1 MSGVDPALPEDPTLP
16 EAPIRRRR
24 RQKQQRKC
32 EECGQ
37 VFSKAEHLARHIR
50 SHTKER
56 PFQCSLCGK
65 AYSRHDSLLRHSRS
79 HTDGAESQHADGSHL
94 TIGPSPSVSRTE
106 DSPLPELQGKR
117 VSQMD
122 ASEVGVDG
130 SANWQPPESIGTFHT
145 PQHEVDQLL
154 GGAFE
159 SPGAPVRLQSAQWP
173 QYAAN
178 NSEMLSHNT
187 LPDFSANFQNMYT
200 DCGYLGVGQTFQEP
214 PWLLGSDFNFHSLNL
229 PMSLSEWGRSNSVGS
244 FDHSH
249 ILNDANVMSDTPD
262 AQSAS
267 RLSSAVH
274 HRWFTRIPRDDV
286 GQRPAELSY
295 HRGKVDEAYREGL
308 SHRLQPRISN
318 AALPS
323 ADFLNLCIKLYFA
336 KYRPVFP
343 LIHEAT
349 FSPSTEN
356 GLLLL
361 SVCSM
366 GALLVGSASATAQ
379 GRKIFQTLNKACLAS
394 WENYLSRDPREML
407 ALAQTALL
415 GQSFGM
421 MSGHSQ
427 DLCMTESFHG
437 TAIAWARQ
445 SGSFNVH
452 ASTPELVEND
462 ENLEVTWKAWARHE
476 EAVRLVLG
484 LYVHDSEFSTT
495 FHHEPLLRHTARRL
509 PVSCTEDLFSAPS
522 ASEWYDV
529 LKKTRLPAGPGQLGG
544 STTLHRSNTWSH
556 TYSNAL
562 LAGTLACIQETRLSN
577 LSSTSI
583 HDYRRSLL
591 QWHKDHSRHIQ
602 DQMHN
607 YHSLMGLWHTAFLM
621 LYADFDLLERS
632 IGRDGDHAK
641 DQTLDAVTAWAN
653 SFHGMLGILHALFV
667 RRHLE
672 ALAYGIEP
680 TIHIPK
686 SLFYSGIITYC
697 YLKFRY
703 TGNGGASLLD
713 DSSVEVFRTSLPG
726 EQLIHVKGRILPAML
741 SAIDSSLLCS
751 CIDLLRRI
759 GHWGIS
765 QKYASILEILLEDIV
780 QSTH

>member
-65 AYSRHDSLLRHSRS
+65 AYSRQS

-323 ADFLNLCIKLYFA
+323 ADFL
-336 KYRPVFP
+336 
-343 LIHEAT
+343 
-349 FSPSTEN
+349 
-356 GLLLL
+356 
-361 SVCSM
+361 
-366 GALLVGSASATAQ
+366 
-379 GRKIFQTLNKACLAS
+379 

-522 ASEWYDV
+522 ASE
-529 LKKTRLPAGPGQLGG
+529 
-544 STTLHRSNTWSH
+544 
-556 TYSNAL
+556 
-562 LAGTLACIQETRLSN
+562 C
-577 LSSTSI
+577 
-583 HDYRRSLL
+583 
-591 QWHKDHSRHIQ
+591 
-602 DQMHN
+602 
-607 YHSLMGLWHTAFLM
+607 LMGLWHTAFLM

-653 SFHGMLGILHALFV
+653 SFHGMLG
-667 RRHLE
+667 
-672 ALAYGIEP
+672 
-680 TIHIPK
+680 T
-686 SLFYSGIITYC
+686 
-697 YLKFRY
+697 
-703 TGNGGASLLD
+703 
-713 DSSVEVFRTSLPG
+713 
-726 EQLIHVKGRILPAML
+726 QAMEE
-741 SAIDSSLLCS
+741 
-751 CIDLLRRI
+751 RP
-759 GHWGIS
+759 
-765 QKYASILEILLEDIV
+765 Y
-780 QSTH
+780 